1 VKSSLQASR
10 IALALMGLLLG
21 GCYAGV
27 RGTVKL
33 VEGDQEL
40 AKARSAGAPD
50 SAVYE
55 WTMADEYMKKARD
68 EWARS
73 DFESAEKLV
82 AKSKKWAAEAATLAR
97 TAGPIESLDIIPT
110 PEPSPE
116 SPPPSLSPPR
126 DNEPVDEDIFD
137 DDEGVW

>member
-1 VKSSLQASR
+1 MMP
-10 IALALMGLLLG
+10 LALSM

-40 AKARSAGAPD
+40 AKARSVGAP
-50 SAVYE
+50 SRAVYE

-73 DFESAEKLV
+73 DFESAEQLV
-82 AKSKKWAAEAATLAR
+82 AKAKQWAAQAEKAAR
-97 TAGPIESLDIIPT
+97 TAAPIDDLDDINSIPQVPASESKTDS
-110 PEPSPE
+110 EEE
-116 SPPPSLSPPR
+116 SSWG
-126 DNEPVDEDIFD
+126 D
-137 DDEGVW
+137 DDGVW